1 MIKKMLSSFW
11 FWGFMLVAFIA
22 IILWDDDSDEGV
34 KTAYIKA
41 QMTLNHVNFSQ
52 IENGFESAR
61 MYAENCTIDDSQT
74 NMDADDMKVLFFK
87 ENVATYTGRLI
98 AASATKNPFEAKFLG
113 NVRFWDTDN
122 LRMRTEEMRY
132 LFNRKELTTQKP
144 ITIYKDNAV
153 LTGLG
158 MTYNTQTQEAVINQQ
173 VVIRLWEDKQKEN
186 KKQEVIDKD
195 PISGLPVANVP
206 IEQLIRPMN
215 VNASNTQGI
224 SSETVKIEAD
234 RATIASNTSN
244 AMVPDRG
251 LPPRDHLPP
260 MGFDT
265 RDRIGSGSQRIP
277 HGRPGMGSFTR
288 RLPPGIGSDTRMIPH
303 ERPGMGSFT
312 RRLPPGMASKIP
324 TRKPSRAS
332 LAASIEVT
340 KDLPTPP
347 LPLQTPITFLTEDL
361 SLSFSNVISGAEF
374 VLSPFAEGQL
384 LCDVQVAL
392 DGHESQDDIINRLQ

>member
-1 MIKKMLSSFW
+1 MLSSFW

-288 RLPPGIGSDTRMIPH
+288 RLPPGIGSDSRMIPH

-312 RRLPPGMASKIP
+312 RRLPPGMASD
-324 TRKPSRAS
+324 TRMLPHGRPGMGSFTRRLPPGMAS
-332 LAASIEVT
+332 DTRRISPRTPGFPFRPPRNAS
-340 KDLPTPP
+340 
-347 LPLQTPITFLTEDL
+347 
-361 SLSFSNVISGAEF
+361 
-374 VLSPFAEGQL
+374 
-384 LCDVQVAL
+384 
-392 DGHESQDDIINRLQ
+392 ESAQMKRFGSSDRNADNRNINRRPDRKWPPFGQREQK